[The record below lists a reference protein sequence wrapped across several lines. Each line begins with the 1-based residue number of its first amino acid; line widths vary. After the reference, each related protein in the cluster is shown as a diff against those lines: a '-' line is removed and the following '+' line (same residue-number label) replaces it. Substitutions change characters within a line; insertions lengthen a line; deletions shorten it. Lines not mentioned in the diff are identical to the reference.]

1 MNCNNRSF
9 AYLTYRIT
17 EVPQG
22 QYSGKD
28 KTIQT

>member
-17 EVPQG
+17 EVPHG
-22 QYSGKD
+22 QYSDID
-28 KTIQT
+28 KIIQT